1 MSTETVIGLV
11 VPNATDEVSPEGRQL
26 YPDVRFRARGVG
38 VQGLSAEGFQAA
50 WDAIVPAAEQLAAE
64 GVSAIML
71 MGTSL
76 TFHRGYA
83 AHERLVEDV
92 GSRTGLPVSTMS
104 RALVD
109 GLLEV
114 GAKRVGV
121 CTAYADEV
129 NDRLREFLVASGI
142 DVLALRG
149 FGLVGFGAPGLKS
162 REDIMVLVD
171 DVLDEA
177 GAADGLV
184 ISCGGLRTL
193 ELIAP
198 VEAKHNLP
206 VVSSTPAAYWAAVRL
221 AGLQASVPGF
231 GRLLSPRTQVVT
243 AQT

>member
-1 MSTETVIGLV
+1 VSTETVIGLV
-11 VPNATDEVSPEGRQL
+11 VPNANNEVSPEGRQL
-26 YPDVRFRARGVG
+26 YPDVQFAARGVG
-38 VQGLSAEGFQAA
+38 VQGLSAEGFHAA
-50 WDAIVPAAEQLAAE
+50 WDAIVPAAEQLAAD
-64 GVSAIML
+64 GANAIML

-92 GSRTGLPVSTMS
+92 RSRTGLPVSSMS

-129 NDRLREFLVASGI
+129 NDSLREFLVASGI

-149 FGLVGFGAPGLKS
+149 FGLVRFGAPGLKS
-162 REDIMVLVD
+162 REDIMMLVD

-177 GAADGLV
+177 SAADGLV

-198 VEAKHNLP
+198 VEAEHNLP

-221 AGLQASVPGF
+221 AGLHASVPGF
-231 GRLLSPRTQVVT
+231 GRLLSPTTRV
-243 AQT
+243 